1 MAATMKASDAFSF
14 NLLNRDRHSIIGI
27 FDGEQGQKSTLEITN
42 SSGRNLRPK
51 ALGPNASATN
61 HHFELRFRPGTL
73 KMNAT
78 SPITVD
84 PGEGGWVISKPVQ
97 TDDGVS
103 LYLLSTKPVAL
114 AAGATL
120 SLKLKNLSAE
130 GAGGA
135 RGTRVE
141 LKWGDSLEY
150 VANDRSTGDVFS
162 GFRVQ
167 HLSIVNESG
176 QKNIPLHVGIV
187 GANKILNDA
196 KAKNVLTMRITNVLP
211 VGE

>member
-14 NLLNRDRHSIIGI
+14 NLFNKDRHSIIAI
-27 FDGEQGQKSTLEITN
+27 FDGDQGQKLTLEITN
-42 SSGRNLRPK
+42 TSGRDLRPK
-51 ALGPNASATN
+51 GLTNQNPSATN
-61 HHFELRFRPGTL
+61 NHLELAFRPGTL
-73 KMNAT
+73 KLNGTNA
-78 SPITVD
+78 IAVD
-84 PGEGGWVISKPVQ
+84 PGEGDWVIKPVE
-97 TDDGVS
+97 TTEGVS
-103 LYLLSTKPVAL
+103 LYLLSRKPVAL
-114 AAGATL
+114 RAGATL
-120 SLKLKNLSAE
+120 SLKLRNLSAE

-141 LKWGDSLEY
+141 LKWGDNLEY

-196 KAKNVLTMRITNVLP
+196 
-211 VGE
+211 